1 MYASKS
7 QNSSGVHIAV
17 AHTSDVANEPLD
29 QNLAAINKAAI
40 NNVSVLKDT
49 TRALGFQECSVRNGG
64 SGIASPC

>member
-1 MYASKS
+1 M
-7 QNSSGVHIAV
+7 

-49 TRALGFQECSVRNGG
+49 TRALGFQECSVCNGG
-64 SGIASPC
+64 S